1 MKVSVI
7 SIFLLVAI
15 TGTLSPLSLLPTF
28 IIKENNT
35 FQLELNENE
44 NLFPS
49 QFFPITDTL
58 NSIYKLGHQ
67 VETIYIFF
75 ACAPWLAVS

>member
-1 MKVSVI
+1 MNILRHWQQQCHDMKIFVV
-7 SIFLLVAI
+7 SIFLSVAI
-15 TGTLSPLSLLPTF
+15 TDTLSSLHILPTF

-49 QFFPITDTL
+49 QFFPIRDT
-58 NSIYKLGHQ
+58 
-67 VETIYIFF
+67 
-75 ACAPWLAVS
+75 